1 MALSFGQI
9 KDFFELLSYVAFSLG
24 IPAALFEYARENRQ
38 DRREREQE
46 IYDSL
51 DEGFIE
57 FQKLCLQYP
66 YLDIADIPDER
77 PIQLTPAQQKEE
89 YTALLVLFSL
99 FERAYLMQ
107 QDSPT
112 PATRAQWYGWD
123 KAIHQYFQRANV
135 VQAWR
140 NVGEWFDPR
149 FEAYIRDVLVTETGE
164 RPRPLREARSPRT
177 G

>member
-1 MALSFGQI
+1 MALTFGQV
-9 KDFFELLSYVAFSLG
+9 KDFFELLSYIAFSLG
-24 IPAALFEYARENRQ
+24 IPAALFEYARENRH
-38 DRREREQE
+38 DRQEREQE

-107 QDSPT
+107 QESPM
-112 PATRAQWYGWD
+112 PATQAQWYGWD

-135 VQAWR
+135 VRAWQ
-140 NVGEWFDPR
+140 NVGQWFDPR
-149 FEAYIRDVLVTETGE
+149 FEEYISAVLAEESVE
-164 RPRPLREARSPRT
+164 RQPPMREGRTPRT